1 MEEVSV
7 VNVQPIGAR
16 KLSVR
21 FADGVAGEVEFRD
34 SFFFGVFAA
43 LRDPAAFAQVRCEHG
58 HVTWPGDLDLAPD
71 AMYAAIRREGR
82 WVLE

>member
-1 MEEVSV
+1 MQAIPV
-7 VNVQPIGAR
+7 VGVEPIGSRRLA
-16 KLSVR
+16 VR
-21 FADGVAGEVEFRD
+21 FADGIAGEVEFRD

-58 HVTWPGDLDLAPD
+58 YVAWPGDLDLAPD